1 MKRAVAFVGWWL
13 LTGCGASGGQIAS
26 LEAELRRV
34 RAVQEQQ
41 ATQIE
46 QLQHRVILTE
56 DAARD
61 ARRAVEHSGRL
72 ATVRLGSDPPAVEP
86 IRVDASARPEPAEAA
101 EPESAPRPVLRATRS
116 DRMPPPGG
124 FAVREGDRLPVAPVP
139 PLSPS
144 PTTPTPAAPTTAP
157 PPPPRTTPA
166 GPRSEAAP
174 PALQEGAGTLDPQAA
189 RAYDDGLALVRARRC
204 DEALERFAAFLVRW
218 PGHPHADNAMYWRG
232 HCLLQG
238 GELQRGIAELEGL
251 VRRFPVGNKVPDALF
266 TLRSAYERA
275 GDGGAAERAARR
287 LTTDYPDSDA
297 ARRLRDER
305 QTR

>member
-34 RAVQEQQ
+34 RTVQEQQ

-101 EPESAPRPVLRATRS
+101 EPESSPRPVLRATRS

-124 FAVREGDRLPVAPVP
+124 FAVREGDRLPVARRQ
-139 PLSPS
+139 LDNGEYQHRDQDQRRDGDQKPS
-144 PTTPTPAAPTTAP
+144 EHVIQHVLGAFGQRSGQGRSKGRGKLP
-157 PPPPRTTPA
+157 PPSGWAILPILRF
-166 GPRSEAAP
+166 RS
-174 PALQEGAGTLDPQAA
+174 
-189 RAYDDGLALVRARRC
+189 AYFTRNQSWAFHSSVSPCMRALVRSW
-204 DEALERFAAFLVRW
+204 VRLG
-218 PGHPHADNAMYWRG
+218 PP
-232 HCLLQG
+232 
-238 GELQRGIAELEGL
+238 
-251 VRRFPVGNKVPDALF
+251 
-266 TLRSAYERA
+266 S
-275 GDGGAAERAARR
+275 
-287 LTTDYPDSDA
+287 
-297 ARRLRDER
+297 
-305 QTR
+305 TR